1 MSVIFAMCL
10 YSFSMSITPGP
21 VNLITLTTGINH
33 GFKNALPFVS
43 GASIGFALLLYCI
56 GLGFNQMF
64 NEYSFLMEI
73 FGICG
78 SVFICYIGYK
88 IAISTPDIQISKTEY
103 PTFLHGFVLQ
113 WLNPKAWIASIA
125 GIAAFNLADS
135 SNQLIM
141 FVSIYFAICYLS
153 ISTWA
158 FMGTKISALLY
169 KPKHLRIFN
178 IMMGLSLIGVSFYLM
193 FSQI

>member
-10 YSFSMSITPGP
+10 YSLSMSITPGP

-43 GASIGFALLLYCI
+43 GASSGFALLLYCI
-56 GLGFNQMF
+56 GLGFNQIF
-64 NEYSFLMEI
+64 NEYSFLIEVFGLLGSI
-73 FGICG
+73 FIG
-78 SVFICYIGYK
+78 YIGYK
-88 IAISTPDIQISKTEY
+88 IAVSTPKIQMGKNEY
-103 PTFLHGFVLQ
+103 PTFVHGVALQ

-125 GIAAFNLADS
+125 GISAFNLAGS
-135 SNQLIM
+135 NNQLIT
-141 FVSIYFAICYLS
+141 FVSIYFTICYLS
-153 ISTWA
+153 ISIWA
-158 FMGTKISALLY
+158 FIGAKFSALLS

-178 IMMGLSLIGVSFYLM
+178 IIMGVSLIGVSFYLM